1 MAPRSI
7 FYSWQTDSSHRFN
20 RYFIEDCL
28 KRAIKQVNREDLS
41 DLVIDRDTK
50 NVPGM
55 PDIGHTILEK
65 ITKSAVVVADLTIIN
80 PAPIRRDDERPV
92 SNPNVLFELGY
103 AFGRLGP
110 KAIIGVFNTAVG
122 EIEDLPFDLRP
133 KRLMTYRVGADDEK
147 AIARTDLVDALAVA
161 IRQCLGDTE
170 EEQVLLNTR
179 INDILLIIR
188 LFGTEIEEWYGI
200 EGLPKAMSD
209 VLTAAQELPT
219 LMDQRGYTGGL
230 PSLAQD
236 LIRRLGIAVRLAFNE
251 ENWPTIKEH
260 IKDAGFRAGVIQSR
274 LAYTL
279 DQGSH
284 GESVRRVATIPA
296 ELDAHLESLSNSQPR
311 KSDLE
316 VLSHDLRILA
326 LQTLIPE
333 HPQFSSGLAAISLDL
348 RRHVLR
354 WAKNDPAA
362 DERSTA
368 VKDVRDQLSRLI
380 AKYDPVY
387 ISRSQELTQ

>member
-1 MAPRSI
+1 
-7 FYSWQTDSSHRFN
+7 
-20 RYFIEDCL
+20 
-28 KRAIKQVNREDLS
+28 
-41 DLVIDRDTK
+41 
-50 NVPGM
+50 
-55 PDIGHTILEK
+55 
-65 ITKSAVVVADLTIIN
+65 
-80 PAPIRRDDERPV
+80 
-92 SNPNVLFELGY
+92 
-103 AFGRLGP
+103 
-110 KAIIGVFNTAVG
+110 
-122 EIEDLPFDLRP
+122 
-133 KRLMTYRVGADDEK
+133 
-147 AIARTDLVDALAVA
+147 
-161 IRQCLGDTE
+161 
-170 EEQVLLNTR
+170 
-179 INDILLIIR
+179 
-188 LFGTEIEEWYGI
+188 
-200 EGLPKAMSD
+200 
-209 VLTAAQELPT
+209 
-219 LMDQRGYTGGL
+219 MDQRGYTGGL

-316 VLSHDLRILA
+316 VLSHDLRKLA

-333 HPQFSSGLAAISLDL
+333 HPQFSAGLAAISLDL

-354 WAKNDPAA
+354 WAKNDPTA

-368 VKDVRDQLSRLI
+368 VKDIRDQVSRLI
-380 AKYDPVY
+380 AKYGPVY